1 MPENETITQDD
12 IAGLIAVA
20 EFLDAL
26 QLEGEGSHVAGRMR
40 ELAAKLARFVVA

>member
-1 MPENETITQDD
+1 MPEQHDVTQDD

-26 QLEGEGSHVAGRMR
+26 DLEGDAAEKLR
-40 ELAAKLARFVVA
+40 ELAAKLSRQVIVS